1 VVLNDANYVKV
12 KSQPREENTS
22 KILRKRVTT
31 KTQITSNGTSASPK
45 SLLKRRKKFKNPYSP
60 AQKRKCFKGVTRLRL
75 SKIQS
80 KTTTLAL

>member
-31 KTQITSNGTSASPK
+31 KTQITSNGMSASPK
-45 SLLKRRKKFKNPYSP
+45 SLLKRRKKHKNPYSP
-60 AQKRKCFKGVTRLRL
+60 AQKRKYFKGVTRLRL
-75 SKIQS
+75 SKIQL